1 MRLTKK
7 EIARRQIDTAIE
19 LFFEAKDFVS
29 ITTLA
34 GASEE
39 IIGALLRCAGKSNTI
54 DHLVDFAKREG
65 GPEWDASKVSA
76 VINKARNN
84 FKHANDPNED
94 EMEYGFDE
102 AIAMLTRAVVN
113 YTSLYDDPTL
123 LMLKFGKKVFS
134 CFPELYS

>member
-1 MRLTKK
+1 VRLHKK

-39 IIGALLRCAGKSNTI
+39 ILGALLKRAGEKRVF
-54 DHLVDFAKREG
+54 DHLVGVAQREG
-65 GPEWDASKVSA
+65 GPEWDATKVGA
-76 VINKARNN
+76 VINKTRNS

-94 EMEYGFDE
+94 EMEYDLEE
-102 AIAMLTRAVVN
+102 ARAMLTRAVAN
-113 YTSLYDDPTL
+113 YASLYNDPT
-123 LMLKFGKKVFS
+123 
-134 CFPELYS
+134 